1 MNQSNEFLSSL
12 KWTREAQAKLKK
24 IPFFVRPQ
32 ARQRIEE
39 MARSAEAELVTADM
53 VEQARQQ
60 YGN

>member
-1 MNQSNEFLSSL
+1 MNQSDEFLSSL